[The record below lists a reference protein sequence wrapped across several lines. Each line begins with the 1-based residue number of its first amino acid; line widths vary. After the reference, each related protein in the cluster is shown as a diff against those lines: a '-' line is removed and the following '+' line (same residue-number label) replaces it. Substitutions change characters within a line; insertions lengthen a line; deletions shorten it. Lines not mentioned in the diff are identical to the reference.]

1 MTPDV
6 FFFILLGVLV
16 VALVLGGIYLAR
28 NDRAA
33 DPEDR

>member
-16 VALVLGGIYLAR
+16 TALVLGGIYLAR

-33 DPEDR
+33 GPKDR